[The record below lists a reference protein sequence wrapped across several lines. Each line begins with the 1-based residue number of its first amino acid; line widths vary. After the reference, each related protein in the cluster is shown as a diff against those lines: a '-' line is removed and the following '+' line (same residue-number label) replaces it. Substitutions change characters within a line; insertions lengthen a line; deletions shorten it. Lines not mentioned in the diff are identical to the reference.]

1 MHDIEPYYNWR
12 ALYVSS
18 EDPVSPFFG
27 KEYSEFCCSEKI
39 YDHYIHP
46 QWDNMGSPTLYI
58 KILFADYDQGYA
70 IIELIGEWNDLLHND
85 IMHFKRNILETL
97 MNNGVTKFLLIAEN
111 VLNFHYSDDCYYE
124 EWFEEVLDND
134 GWIAA
139 MNLRQHVFDDFQEGN
154 IDSYLVAGGQLNE
167 VKWRTKTPDQL
178 FENVENQVLRRIGV

>member
-1 MHDIEPYYNWR
+1 MSN
-12 ALYVSS
+12 
-18 EDPVSPFFG
+18 EDPASPFFG
-27 KEYSEFCCSEKI
+27 KEYSEFYCSEYI

-85 IMHFKRNILETL
+85 IMHFKRNILEPL
-97 MNNGVTKFLLIAEN
+97 MNNGVTKFILITEN

-124 EWFEEVLDND
+124 EWLEEVMDND

>member
-1 MHDIEPYYNWR
+1 MHEIEPYYNWR

-18 EDPVSPFFG
+18 EDPASPFFG
-27 KEYSEFCCSEKI
+27 KEYSEFYCSEYI

-97 MNNGVTKFLLIAEN
+97 MNNGVTKFILIAEN

-124 EWFEEVLDND
+124 EWFEELLEVD

-139 MNLRQHVFDDFQEGN
+139 MNIRQHVFEDFQEGN
-154 IDSYLVAGGQLNE
+154 IDSYLLAGGQLNE
-167 VKWRTKTPDQL
+167 LKWRTKTPDQL
-178 FENVENQVLRRIGV
+178 FANVESQVLRRIGV

>member
-1 MHDIEPYYNWR
+1 MHEIEPYYNWR
-12 ALYVSS
+12 ALYVSN
-18 EDPVSPFFG
+18 EDPASPFFG
-27 KEYSEFCCSEKI
+27 KESSEFYCSEYI

-46 QWDNMGSPTLYI
+46 QWYNMGSPTLYI

-97 MNNGVTKFLLIAEN
+97 MNNGVTKFILITEN

-124 EWFEEVLDND
+124 EWLEEVMDND

>member
-1 MHDIEPYYNWR
+1 MHEIEPYYNWR
-12 ALYVSS
+12 ALYVSN
-18 EDPVSPFFG
+18 EDPASPFFG
-27 KEYSEFCCSEKI
+27 KEYSEFYCSEYI

-97 MNNGVTKFLLIAEN
+97 MNNGVTKFILITEN

-124 EWFEEVLDND
+124 EWFEEVLEADR
-134 GWIAA
+134 WIAV